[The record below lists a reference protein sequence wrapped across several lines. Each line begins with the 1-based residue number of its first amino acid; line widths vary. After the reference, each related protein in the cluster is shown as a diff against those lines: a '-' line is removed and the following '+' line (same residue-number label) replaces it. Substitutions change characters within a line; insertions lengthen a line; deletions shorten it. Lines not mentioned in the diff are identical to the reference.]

1 MRQMKK
7 KSLKKREIRE
17 KFTFWPQN
25 SASKFHFFIFFNYRG
40 ILVYGVTLFFFRRV
54 WPRGFQWVKPWEGA
68 DLTCEVFQFK
78 KRECEVWK
86 FEKVY
91 ILLCADVEFFFF
103 FVFFSS
109 KKTDRTLVNLIDAE
123 EVFANIRQMF
133 TITDE
138 CWLFFNLWIY
148 INFHTLC

>member
-7 KSLKKREIRE
+7 KVKKRDKRKNLHSDHKI
-17 KFTFWPQN
+17 QLVN
-25 SASKFHFFIFFNYRG
+25 FIFLFFFNYRG